1 MTVIAVAGGAGKL
14 GRAIVNALLAQ
25 GKHTVFALSRET
37 SEAKEKEIGTRIL
50 AAPYGDV
57 DALTSLLEDNKIELV
72 ISTLDL
78 NESQDPELNLIQA
91 ADKSA
96 VTRRFIP
103 SSWAMKYT
111 PEVAKIFPP
120 SNAKLAVFKALEAT
134 SLEWTAVTNGFFV
147 DYFAA
152 PKVPSYQPPM
162 AIAVDIA
169 HNTAAIPGS
178 GDVPV
183 VFTHT
188 WDIAKFVAALV
199 DAPKWE
205 RDSYI
210 IGDRLTWNEFVRLA
224 EEVKGAKF
232 TVTHDDLET
241 LRAGRITELPSHP
254 SVYPGFPKP
263 VLQSFFAA
271 ISVLFEEGV
280 FDIRPER
287 TLNDEF
293 PDIKARSVKDLLEL
307 AWKE

>member
-14 GRAIVNALLAQ
+14 GRAIVDALLAR
-25 GKHTVFALSRET
+25 GKHTVFVLSRQA
-37 SEAKEKEIGTRIL
+37 SEAKEKEIGARIL
-50 AAPYGDV
+50 AAPYDNV

-78 NESQDPELNLIQA
+78 SQSQDPEVNLIQA

-103 SSWAMKYT
+103 SSWAIKYT
-111 PEVAKIFPP
+111 PEVAKIFPL
-120 SNAKLAVFKALEAT
+120 SNSKLAVFKIIEGT
-134 SLEWTAVTNGFFV
+134 SLEWTAVTNGFFA
-147 DYFAA
+147 DYFFA

-162 AIAVDIA
+162 AVVIDIA
-169 HNTAAIPGS
+169 HNTAAVPGS

-188 WDIAKFVAALV
+188 WDIAQFVAALV
-199 DAPKWE
+199 DVPKWE

-224 EEVKGAKF
+224 EEAKGVKF
-232 TVTHDDLET
+232 TVTTDDLET

-254 SVYPGFPKP
+254 SVYPWLPKP
-263 VLQSFFAA
+263 VLQSFFA
-271 ISVLFEEGV
+271 SFSLMFEEGV
-280 FDIRPER
+280 FNFRPER

-293 PDIKARSVKDLLEL
+293 PEIKARTIKELLET